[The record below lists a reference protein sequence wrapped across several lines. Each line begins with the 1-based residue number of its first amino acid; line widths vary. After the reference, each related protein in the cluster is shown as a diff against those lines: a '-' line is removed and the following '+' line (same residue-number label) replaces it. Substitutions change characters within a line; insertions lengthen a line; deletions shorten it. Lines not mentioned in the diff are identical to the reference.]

1 MPNIT
6 SKTTTSQILGELRNS
21 FDCLMQ
27 LQMFKGCSSS
37 LQFQVIDDGNVVAGI
52 MRFIAPA
59 DLVDDEEVEGRF
71 ECDHQPILHSVCE
84 ADRKLAQHLVEE
96 YQADWRAGG
105 PSCPL
110 PPVSLEV
117 TLDGLTLTVDY
128 GGASGKVSVS
138 YLTPADLHAALVEV
152 RADAHKAAA

>member
-1 MPNIT
+1 MPNVT
-6 SKTTTSQILGELRNS
+6 SNTTTSQILGELRNS

-27 LQMFKGCSSS
+27 LQMFKGCSSA
-37 LQFQVIDDGNVVAGI
+37 LQFQVIDDGNVVVGI

-59 DLVDDEEVEGRF
+59 DLVDDVEVEGRF

-84 ADRKLAQHLVEE
+84 ADRKLAKYLVEQ
-96 YQADWRAGG
+96 YSIAQRRS
-105 PSCPL
+105 PSL

-138 YLTPADLHAALVEV
+138 YLTPADLHAALVQV
-152 RADAHKAAA
+152 RDDARQAA